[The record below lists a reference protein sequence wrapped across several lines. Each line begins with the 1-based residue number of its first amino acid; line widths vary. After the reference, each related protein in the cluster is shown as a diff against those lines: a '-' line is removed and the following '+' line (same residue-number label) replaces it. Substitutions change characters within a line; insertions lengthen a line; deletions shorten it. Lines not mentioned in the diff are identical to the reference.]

1 MFLFISLFLAG
12 TFSFSIYNT
21 FFNKDFYGGMLAKS
35 SRDLIVNEG
44 QKYIDFQPIAYMD
57 KADFSAILG
66 KIVLEEDIVSA
77 VDEVADQF
85 NNLVID
91 EKGVVE
97 VKIPLGW
104 LEEKGVLFGE
114 NLAVYFFESLPK
126 CEIEE
131 EDYLRDFSCI
141 PDGLAQEDFNS
152 RFKLA
157 FDRQFISDFPDDFSF
172 KIKLPSQFG
181 GENVG
186 DFFASLTLNFF
197 LILVFS
203 LFFILLII
211 GLLVFRPWSAVMKW
225 VSKTVFLASLSTI
238 LFAMFLNVF
247 IPVLFDRLV
256 NSIDVSILS
265 YNAWMGIY
273 ILFVGAFTV
282 NLLKIVFPIA
292 IISLGFWIVGMLFYR
307 NKQLKNECGKSNSEY
322 KELH

>member
-1 MFLFISLFLAG
+1 
-12 TFSFSIYNT
+12 
-21 FFNKDFYGGMLAKS
+21 DFYGGMLAKS

-44 QKYIDFQPIAYMD
+44 QKYIDFQPIAHMD

-85 NNLVID
+85 NNLVVD

-97 VKIPLGW
+97 VKIPLWW

-114 NLAVYFFESLPK
+114 NLSVYFFESLPK
-126 CEIEE
+126 CEVAE

-141 PDGLAQEDFNS
+141 PDGLVKEDFTS

-186 DFFASLTLNFF
+186 DFFANLTWNFF
-197 LILVFS
+197 HILVFS
-203 LFFILLII
+203 LFFILLTI

-282 NLLKIVFPIA
+282 NLLKIVFPVA

-307 NKQLKNECGKSNSEY
+307 NKQLENECGKANSEY